1 MTETL
6 SAQRYPHLDFLRAVA
21 IIAMIIFH
29 IAYDLKMFRMNE
41 LNFHEGFWFA
51 LPRAIAFTFLFCVG
65 MSLHF
70 SHVENFRK
78 KEFFKRNLKLL
89 VSALAISVVTYV
101 SYPDNWVYFG
111 TLHCIFL
118 GSVLGVWF
126 VWHRKAALG
135 LMLMIIFL
143 QYFAG
148 YDIKWMSTVVN
159 KPAMDFIPIYPWFW
173 AILLGILVAPWSTKI
188 SILVNVRCP
197 VFFRFLSRHSLKIY
211 LIHQPVIIGALY
223 LLNDK

>member
-1 MTETL
+1 MTDTIL
-6 SAQRYPHLDFLRAVA
+6 PGRRYPHLDFLRAVA

-29 IAYDLKMFRMNE
+29 IAYDMKMFRMND
-41 LNFHEGFWFA
+41 LDFHQGFWFA
-51 LPRAIAFTFLFCVG
+51 LPRVIAFTFLFCVG

-70 SHVENFRK
+70 AHAENFRR
-78 KEFFKRNLKLL
+78 KEFFIRSLKLL
-89 VSALAISVVTYV
+89 ASALAISLATYV

-126 VWHRKAALG
+126 VWHRKAALA
-135 LMLMIIFL
+135 LMLVIVFL

-148 YDIKWMSTVVN
+148 YDIKWMSTVFN

-173 AILLGILVAPWSTKI
+173 AILLGILVAPWSAKVPV
-188 SILVNVRCP
+188 LVNSRCP
-197 VFFRFLSRHSLKIY
+197 DFFLFLSRHSLKIY

-223 LLNDK
+223 LLS